1 MNKLKIYAC
10 SGVGDTTQNTPIR
23 YWENDTNSLTNTQA
37 VNSLLARINEINI
50 ELLKLKLSA
59 EARISR
65 YNEIDLLVVCMQVAS
80 AYQNDATTLARAG
93 RIIASFVD
101 AGDFDCTSSDDT
113 ERDEHLTDIED
124 QIFKQIKSGID
135 ADASSEFY
143 KWYQTNVI
151 ALNQYGLTA
160 AEQSAISK
168 SLQSA
173 GGVGA
178 TGASL
183 PELLQNG
190 GTYFMYY
197 CFMPESAYSKL
208 PAAVVRKIGEQEK
221 IYNYIMDVYVPLYGS
236 EEAVLRVIRGSMVDL
251 FEEEPEK
258 VVDKLLNGL
267 SLVNPVGSFAAVMAV
282 VWEVVKVIGAIAAI
296 VGPFVPMI
304 INAVQAKKAAQYQA
318 EAVAKYSTPTQ
329 SDLEAACP
337 RDIDWKEELGGGSA
351 SPASTN
357 KLLWLGGAILLLL
370 LLKK

>member
-10 SGVGDTTQNTPIR
+10 SGVGDTTQDTPVR

-59 EARISR
+59 DERISR

-93 RIIASFVD
+93 RIIASLVD
-101 AGDFDCTSSDDT
+101 AGDFDYASSDDA
-113 ERDEHLTDIED
+113 ERDEHLTGIED
-124 QIFKQIKSGID
+124 KIFKEIKSGID

-143 KWYQTNVI
+143 KWYQINVI

-178 TGASL
+178 TDASL
-183 PELLQNG
+183 PELLQDG

-197 CFMPESAYSKL
+197 CFIPESAYSKL
-208 PAAVVRKIGEQEK
+208 PAAVVRKIGAQEK
-221 IYNYIMDVYVPLYGS
+221 IYKYIMDVYVPLYGS
-236 EEAVLRVIRGSMVDL
+236 EEAVLRVIRASMLNHFGEQPEDVINGLLQRNGIGSMTVMEIIAL
-251 FEEEPEK
+251 VGMIFST
-258 VVDKLLNGL
+258 VL
-267 SLVNPVGSFAAVMAV
+267 SLLP
-282 VWEVVKVIGAIAAI
+282 
-296 VGPFVPMI
+296 I
-304 INAVQAKKAAQYQA
+304 IISAVQAKKAAQYQA
-318 EAVAKYSTPTQ
+318 EAIAKYSVPTQ
-329 SDLEAACP
+329 KEVEEACP
-337 RDIDWKEELGGGSA
+337 RDLDWKKAIGGGSA
-351 SPASTN
+351 SPAGNN
-357 KLLWLGGAILLLL
+357 KLLWIGGAILLLL